1 MSYNTQNLVQ
11 SWKKNPVEVALDISA
26 TLHKFG
32 KTFVLKIHRQ
42 IPVST
47 QETRFFQL
55 SLQTKPY
62 SKLAIKALRKAMK
75 KVQSSNTIS
84 DLLCTFNY

>member
-1 MSYNTQNLVQ
+1 M
-11 SWKKNPVEVALDISA
+11 ALDISA

-55 SLQTKPY
+55 SLQKKPY

>member
-1 MSYNTQNLVQ
+1 M
-11 SWKKNPVEVALDISA
+11 ALDISA
-26 TLHKFG
+26 IIHKFG
-32 KTFVLKIHRQ
+32 KIFVLKIHRQ

-47 QETRFFQL
+47 EETRFFQL